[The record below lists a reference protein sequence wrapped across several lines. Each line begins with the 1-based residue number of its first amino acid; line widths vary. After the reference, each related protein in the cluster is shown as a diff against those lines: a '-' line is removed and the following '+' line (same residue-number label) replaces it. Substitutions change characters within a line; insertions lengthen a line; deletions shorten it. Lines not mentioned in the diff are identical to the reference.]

1 MKAEFLTPV
10 VTIFDEE
17 GNLDKEG
24 NKKVYDHLID
34 GGVDGLVIMGSTGEF
49 FNMSMD
55 MQKELIDLF

>member
-24 NKKVYDHLID
+24 NKSVRPSYRWRCRWTSHNGKYWRVL
-34 GGVDGLVIMGSTGEF
+34 
-49 FNMSMD
+49 
-55 MQKELIDLF
+55 

>member
-24 NKKVYDHLID
+24 NKKCTTIL
-34 GGVDGLVIMGSTGEF
+34 
-49 FNMSMD
+49 
-55 MQKELIDLF
+55 

>member
-24 NKKVYDHLID
+24 NKNGLPPSYIYRLIYIT
-34 GGVDGLVIMGSTGEF
+34 LLR
-49 FNMSMD
+49 N
-55 MQKELIDLF
+55 

>member
-24 NKKVYDHLID
+24 NKFYVHQGLMRKNNIETILNSL
-34 GGVDGLVIMGSTGEF
+34 GV
-49 FNMSMD
+49 
-55 MQKELIDLF
+55 K

>member
-24 NKKVYDHLID
+24 NKKSVRPSYRWRCRWTSHNGKYWRVL
-34 GGVDGLVIMGSTGEF
+34 
-49 FNMSMD
+49 
-55 MQKELIDLF
+55 